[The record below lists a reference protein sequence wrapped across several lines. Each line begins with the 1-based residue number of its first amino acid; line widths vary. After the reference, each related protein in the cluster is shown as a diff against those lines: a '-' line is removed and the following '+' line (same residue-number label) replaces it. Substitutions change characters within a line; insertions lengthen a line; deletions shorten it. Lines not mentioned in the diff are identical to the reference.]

1 MTTADLPPP
10 DDDPSAVLPLET
22 AREHL
27 LHWWREPIAGFLALG
42 VGCFDTWRFGRDGGL
57 TASLDELLIVGGIVL
72 IAGTKKFIAP
82 IQRPNA

>member
-1 MTTADLPPP
+1 MSDPAP
-10 DDDPSAVLPLET
+10 DNGDPATLVPLES

-42 VGCFDTWRFGRDGGL
+42 VGCFDTWHFGRDGGM
-57 TASLDELLIVGGIVL
+57 TTSLDELLVVGGIIL

-82 IQRPNA
+82 IQRPSA